1 MNTISPSTSSM
12 TTYIQTYNLC
22 EYLRQNNFDA
32 SKAFRAPR
40 LTYIHTYINAL
51 RTSGPISG
59 TACYGLVE
67 ISLRWPTWKRF
78 KSDLLLTQCSGS
90 HAWALFNVCTQFIQ
104 QTKGTLGVAGTIRT
118 IAAQAPHDDRS
129 CGTWTIVACSCDFFS
144 WHGWG
149 VGLATIHRPPE
160 LIIHTRF
167 GLHISMINVFVI
179 SVGQLIMP
187 HSSDSLLTQ
196 RNACSHQISKP
207 ISWLETSQTRMPW
220 LLPRLI
226 TCANKRNLHNLHTHL
241 FLGSCNDTCWPH
253 MHLESTDCW

>member
-59 TACYGLVE
+59 TACYGLEE

-129 CGTWTIVACSCDFFS
+129 CGTWTIVACSCDFLFLAWVGCGACNYS
-144 WHGWG
+144 STSRTDHTYTI
-149 VGLATIHRPPE
+149 GLAY
-160 LIIHTRF
+160 L
-167 GLHISMINVFVI
+167 
-179 SVGQLIMP
+179 
-187 HSSDSLLTQ
+187 
-196 RNACSHQISKP
+196 
-207 ISWLETSQTRMPW
+207 
-220 LLPRLI
+220 
-226 TCANKRNLHNLHTHL
+226 
-241 FLGSCNDTCWPH
+241 NDQCFRHKCWPAH
-253 MHLESTDCW
+253 YATLVWFVVNSTQCV